1 MHDILTE
8 IWATARRNKLRT
20 TLTGFSVAWGIFMLI
35 FLLGAGNGLI
45 NAQQRNS
52 GNYLENSIMVGS
64 GATTKAYDGLG
75 SGRYV
80 NLNQGDKDI
89 TERQFTQ
96 NVVDVGAEISRSG
109 LVISHD
115 GNTVSTSL
123 SGVYPNE
130 ATINKRTVD
139 YGRFINP
146 IDIRQQRRV
155 IVLSSE
161 QAEELAPHCPD
172 QLIGQGVKVGN
183 FMFTVV
189 GIYQKDESKS
199 NNNAFTPFTTMRAI
213 YGRGDRIDKIFFTFK
228 GLHTERA
235 NKRFERS
242 YRARLNLHHRA
253 APDDDGALWI
263 VNRFTQA
270 LKMETG
276 IELLHTALWV
286 VGIFTLLSGVV
297 GVGNIMLITVK
308 ERTREFG
315 IRKAIGATPASILR
329 LIIVESV
336 VVTTLFG
343 YVGMICGI
351 VANLVMDATLG
362 SEVIDTG
369 LFKASVFVNPTV
381 GFATCLETTL
391 LMVVAGTVAGIVPA
405 RKAARIRPIE
415 ALRAE

>member
-1 MHDILTE
+1 MHDIITE

-20 TLTGFSVAWGIFMLI
+20 ALTGFSVAWGIFMLI

-45 NAQQRNS
+45 NAQQQNS

-89 TERQFTQ
+89 TEQQFTQ
-96 NVVDVGAEISRSG
+96 NVVDVGAEISRSN
-109 LVISHD
+109 LVISHES
-115 GNTVSTSL
+115 NTVPASL
-123 SGVYPNE
+123 SGGYPNE
-130 ATINKRTVD
+130 ATINKRTID

-161 QAEELAPHCPD
+161 QAKELAPHCPD

-189 GIYQKDESKS
+189 GIYQQDESKS

-213 YGRGDRIDKIFFTFK
+213 YGRGDKIDKIFFTFK
-228 GLHTERA
+228 GLHTEQA
-235 NKRFERS
+235 NNRFERA

-263 VNRFTQA
+263 INRFTQA

-381 GFATCLETTL
+381 GFATCLEATL